1 MLKSLTYGTS
11 FCAVEH
17 SISQNGQECF
27 HLLVLKKNKNELSVD
42 KKQIFNDSEDLLKEL
57 KDQKHLF
64 LIINNNQV
72 LTKRSVI
79 KDDNILNQVQ
89 GTFPVIAL
97 KDFYFESLKAGKEN
111 FIAIIRKSVVNT
123 LIENY
128 NKKGISIVGF
138 SLGNLAIQN
147 LLSYLKEEII
157 YSSNCKVVNNSGQI
171 ISIENSFYKDE
182 QYTVNNLELTSQF
195 LLPLSGIL
203 QYYTNTIH
211 SEGLNKEIYKLKKDF
226 EHKRKLKTILYF
238 ALGFLLLTTLVNFL
252 FYNYYKSKVLELDT
266 IIGIDKTRRDQF
278 IGLQS
283 EVQQKERLLNSV
295 RLVSNS
301 KVSKYIDEIG
311 MLIPNTILLS
321 ELNYQPIAQRVKKG
335 KEIEFNINNI
345 TVKGIVKKDED
356 FTNLVNEIGQKQWI
370 DELTIISY
378 GKDKGIVNQFE
389 FLITIANE

>member
-17 SISQNGQECF
+17 SINLNGQECF

-72 LTKRSVI
+72 ITKHSVI
-79 KDDNILNQVQ
+79 KNESILNQVQ
-89 GTFPVIAL
+89 VTFPAIAL
-97 KDFYFESLKAGKEN
+97 KDFYFESLKTGTEN
-111 FIAIIRKSVVNT
+111 FIAIVRKSVVNT

-128 NKKGISIVGF
+128 NKKGVSIVGF

-147 LLSYLKEEII
+147 LLPYLKEEII

-171 ISIENSFYKDE
+171 ISIENSFSKDE
-182 QYTVNNLELTSQF
+182 QYTVNNLEISSQF

-203 QYYTNTIH
+203 QYYTNASY

-226 EHKRKLKTILYF
+226 EHKRRSKTILYF

-252 FYNYYKSKVLELDT
+252 FYNYYKLKVLELDT
-266 IIGIDKTRRDQF
+266 IIGVDKTRRDQF

-301 KVSKYIDEIG
+301 KVSRYIDEIG

-335 KEIEFNINNI
+335 KEIEFNKNNI

-356 FTNLVNEIGQKQWI
+356 FTSLVNEIGKKQWV
-370 DELTIISY
+370 DELIIISY
-378 GKDKGIVNQFE
+378 GKDKGTLNQFE
-389 FLITIANE
+389 ILITIANE